1 MYEEDTVKKMLL
13 PAVRVQE
20 DLWRAVI
27 KRSTEHEV
35 AIGTIIRAA
44 LREHLERTQGN
55 DDKD

>member
-27 KRSTEHEV
+27 KQSTLHNV
-35 AIGTIIRAA
+35 GIGTVIRAA
-44 LREHLERTQGN
+44 LREHLERIQGN